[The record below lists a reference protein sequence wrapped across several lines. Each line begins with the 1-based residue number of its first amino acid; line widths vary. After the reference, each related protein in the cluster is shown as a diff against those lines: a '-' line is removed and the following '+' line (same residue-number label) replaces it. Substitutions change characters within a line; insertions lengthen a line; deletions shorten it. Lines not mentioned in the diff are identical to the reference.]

1 MALARDKICGDRR
14 TGVGVN
20 RVAVINVVGMTPGL
34 LPSAPRLSALA
45 RGGRA
50 IPLRTVTPA
59 VTCSVQATMLTGS
72 SVSAHGI
79 VANGWYE
86 RESAEIKFWRQSN
99 RVVHGEKIWE
109 AAKRLAPSFTCANLF
124 WWFNMYSSADIAA
137 TPRPM
142 YPADGRKIPD
152 IWTNPPGLREEL
164 QAELGRFPLFKFW
177 GPGAGIE
184 SSEWIAASAR
194 RIEERFAPTL
204 SLVYLP
210 HLDYNLQR
218 LGPGDAALARDVAA
232 IDEVVGGLIEFYQER
247 GVTPIVLSEY
257 GVTDVSCVSAPNR
270 ALRDAGLLAVREE
283 LGREYLDAG
292 ASRAFAVADHQIAH
306 VYAADARARDE
317 AKIILTAM
325 PGVEQ
330 VLDDAVKRECGL
342 DHARSGDLVL
352 IAERHAWFTYDF
364 WEDASRAPD
373 YARTVDIH
381 RKPGYDPRELFVD
394 PAIALPGAKIAW
406 KLMKK
411 RLGFR
416 TLMDVVP
423 LDATLVRGSHGRVTD
438 DERDGPMV
446 IVPDEALVNGAVNIE
461 AADVKGLVL
470 RAVFGGGC
478 GGELNRV

>member
-1 MALARDKICGDRR
+1 M
-14 TGVGVN
+14 N
-20 RVAVINVVGMTPGL
+20 RVAVLNVVGLTPGL
-34 LPSAPRLSALA
+34 LRSAPRIGAMASAGA
-45 RGGRA
+45 G
-50 IPLRTVTPA
+50 IPMRTVTPA

-72 SVSAHGI
+72 PVSAHGV

-86 RESAEIKFWRQSN
+86 REPAEIKFWRQSN
-99 RVVHGEKIWE
+99 RLVHGEKIWD
-109 AAKRLAPSFTCANLF
+109 AAKRRDRSFTCANLF
-124 WWFNMYSSADIAA
+124 WWFNMYSSADIAV

-152 IWTNPPGLREEL
+152 LWTDPPGLRDEL

-184 SSEWIAASAR
+184 SSEWIAACAR
-194 RIEERFAPTL
+194 RVEERFSPTL
-204 SLVYLP
+204 SLVYFP

-218 LGPGDAALARDVAA
+218 LGPGDAAIARDVAA
-232 IDEVVGGLIEFYQER
+232 IDGVAGALIEYYHER

-257 GVTDVSCVSAPNR
+257 GITDVSRVSAPNR

-317 AKIILTAM
+317 AETILKTL
-325 PGVEQ
+325 PGVER
-330 VLDDAVKRECGL
+330 VLDEDGKREIGL
-342 DHARSGDLVL
+342 GHERSGELVL
-352 IAERHAWFTYDF
+352 VAERDAWFTYDY
-364 WEDASRAPD
+364 WGDDSRAPD

-381 RKPGYDPRELFVD
+381 RKPGYDPRELFID
-394 PAIALPGAKIAW
+394 LGIALPGARIAW
-406 KLMKK
+406 KLLKK

-423 LDATLVRGSHGRVTD
+423 LDAGLVRGSHGRVTD
-438 DERDGPMV
+438 DERDGPLV
-446 IVPDEALVNGAVNIE
+446 IVPDEALVHGSATIA

-470 RAVFGGGC
+470 RAVFGGDA
-478 GGELNRV
+478 RVS